1 MTLRVWLGSRGLYL
15 FSQVVRRTAR
25 YEVTNRDTLDELE
38 NTGRPIIFTSWHGTT
53 MMIAGYLIGRLGRR
67 TSNMLLIVP
76 DDWRGETLGEWARLF
91 GAQSFAVGME
101 DTSLNGARH
110 LLQMARRLRRGMVA
124 LINPDGPDG
133 PPGVPKPGISFLAG
147 RSGAAVLP
155 LGLTTSTRY
164 QLSRWDRYSV
174 PYPFSRITMVVGEPL
189 TIGRREPTESAG
201 GRIAAAINKAMA
213 EAERLHRRG

>member
-1 MTLRVWLGSRGLYL
+1 LYL
-15 FSQVVRRTAR
+15 LSQVVHRTAR

-38 NTGRPIIFTSWHGTT
+38 NTGRPIIFTSWHGMT

-67 TSNMLLIVP
+67 TSNILLIVR

-91 GAQSFAVGME
+91 GARSFAVGME

-110 LLQMARRLRRGMVA
+110 LVQMAQRLRRGMYA

-164 QLSRWDRYSV
+164 RLSRWDRYSV

-189 TIGRREPTESAG
+189 TIGRREPAESAG
-201 GRIAAAINKAMA
+201 GRIAAGINRVMA
-213 EAERLHRRG
+213 EAERIHRRR